1 MDAVILP
8 NGKILALN
16 GSTNDEDATT
26 ASLNADLYDPN
37 ANTFSSAGVATY
49 PRLYH
54 SGALLL
60 PNATVLVLGGNPVRG
75 TYEPHLEI
83 YTPAYLFNSD
93 GSPAT
98 QPTITSVTPG
108 VIGYGGSFQIQT
120 PNAANISSVVLVRA
134 GSPTHAFD
142 MDQRLV
148 GLNFTAGN
156 GVLNATAPPNG
167 SIAPPGY
174 YLLFILNSAGVPS
187 VAQFVQLSLAPT
199 DQPPTGIITNPSSN
213 VTINPG
219 QSVSFAG
226 TGTSANSTIAAYS
239 WMFPGGNPTSS
250 SLANP
255 GAVTYPAS
263 APMIT
268 SENPTAGP
276 VGTLVTITAAPTNTY
291 VASLTVTD
299 SLGVTDPSPPTRTIT
314 LPGGFGSSQG
324 TSTVTFNGVAA
335 TPTSWTSTSITVPV
349 PNGASSGSIVVTVGG
364 VASNGVGFT
373 VTASTPPPSITSLNP
388 TSGSVGTGVT
398 ITGTY
403 FGTSGT
409 VTFNGTV
416 ATTTSWSATSIVTS
430 VPTGATS
437 GNVVVTVGG
446 MASNTIPFTVTSS
459 AAPAITSA
467 SSASG
472 TMGTAFSYK
481 ITATNSPTSY
491 GASGLPSWASV
502 NTSTGVISGTPT
514 AAGTSTVTVSATNAG
529 GTGSATL
536 TITVSAAPVITSA
549 NSVSLL
555 VGTAGSFTVTATGSP
570 TPSLMETG
578 ALPSPV
584 TFKNNG
590 NGTATLS
597 GTPAAG
603 TAGSYPITI
612 TASNGVGTAATQ
624 SFTLIVNPGPD
635 FSMVANPASITIS
648 KPGQPGSTSLMLSA
662 MNGLNG
668 SFNLVP
674 QCASLPSESTCSVSP
689 TSVTFS
695 STIKT
700 ASIMLTVT
708 TTAPS
713 SVAPNRNLH
722 SPGAGIGTPIAI
734 SLIALSSLLG
744 LLRTRRKFEFVLT
757 AIVFAA
763 LFTFAT
769 CGGGSGGGVHDPGT
783 PVGLDP
789 NASVSLTLGSATHSI
804 PFSVNV
810 Q

>member
-1 MDAVILP
+1 
-8 NGKILALN
+8 
-16 GSTNDEDATT
+16 
-26 ASLNADLYDPN
+26 
-37 ANTFSSAGVATY
+37 
-49 PRLYH
+49 
-54 SGALLL
+54 
-60 PNATVLVLGGNPVRG
+60 
-75 TYEPHLEI
+75 
-83 YTPAYLFNSD
+83 
-93 GSPAT
+93 
-98 QPTITSVTPG
+98 
-108 VIGYGGSFQIQT
+108 
-120 PNAANISSVVLVRA
+120 
-134 GSPTHAFD
+134 
-142 MDQRLV
+142 
-148 GLNFTAGN
+148 
-156 GVLNATAPPNG
+156 LNATAPPNG

-255 GAVTYPAS
+255 GAVTYPAA

-276 VGTLVTITAAPTNTY
+276 VGALVTITAAPTNTY
-291 VASLTVTD
+291 VASLTVSD

-314 LPGGFGSSQG
+314 LPGGFGSAQG

-349 PNGASSGSIVVTVGG
+349 PNGASSGSIMVTVGG

-373 VTASTPPPSITSLNP
+373 VTTSTPPPSITSLNP

-403 FGTSGT
+403 FGASGT
-409 VTFNGTV
+409 VTFNGTA

-597 GTPAAG
+597 GTPATG